1 MKKVLVKV
9 QRTTQRQYQPA
20 QVNAPV
26 DATPHASTVAES
38 KPRRTKG
45 NIVEV
50 DKMDAAVDNNTV
62 KLANM
67 YYMQVLKNKV
77 TNETE
82 IHNDLEEIV
91 KFEATG
97 ESSKPPLDQLGTA
110 SLHRI
115 EKHAHH

>member
-1 MKKVLVKV
+1 MITTSSPRPTNQMKEGVVKV
-9 QRTTQRQYQPA
+9 QQTTQRWQYQPA
-20 QVNAPV
+20 QVNV
-26 DATPHASTVAES
+26 SVVATPHAKTVAVP
-38 KPRRTKG
+38 KPRKTKG

-82 IHNDLEEIV
+82 IHNDFKETV
-91 KFEATG
+91 KFE
-97 ESSKPPLDQLGTA
+97 PLANLA
-110 SLHRI
+110 SLPSTN
-115 EKHAHH
+115 